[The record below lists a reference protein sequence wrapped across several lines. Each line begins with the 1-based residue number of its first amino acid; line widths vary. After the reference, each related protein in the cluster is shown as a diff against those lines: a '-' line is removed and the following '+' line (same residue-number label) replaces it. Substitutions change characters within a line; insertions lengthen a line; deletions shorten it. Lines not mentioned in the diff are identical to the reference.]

1 MFLVFS
7 PDEVVVQVIENE
19 EEFDLIRMRHVLKTA
34 QEEVSRDRM
43 PMILRQLLEKLS
55 QYKWDAR
62 QSIWPA
68 RPSSR

>member
-55 QYKWDAR
+55 QYKLVR
-62 QSIWPA
+62 LE
-68 RPSSR
+68 

>member
-1 MFLVFS
+1 VFLVLS
-7 PDEVVVQVIENE
+7 PDEVVVQAIENE

-55 QYKWDAR
+55 QYKLVR
-62 QSIWPA
+62 LE
-68 RPSSR
+68 

>member
-1 MFLVFS
+1 MFLVLS
-7 PDEVVVQVIENE
+7 PDEVVVQAIENE

-55 QYKWDAR
+55 QYKLVR
-62 QSIWPA
+62 LE
-68 RPSSR
+68 